1 MLQTGIPHVAVEVGC
16 AGFALNQLLFTDQYL
31 NWGLFHIL
39 CGSHHSFLH
48 VLQVGGRTLD
58 VVTRENMKV
67 NTLADNSKMVA
78 LKFLYKMH
86 ARQNLTDRLLPI
98 TLPFFF
104 FDFQSTSALN
114 AACTGSL

>member
-1 MLQTGIPHVAVEVGC
+1 MCRFCFKSTTIYQPILEL
-16 AGFALNQLLFTDQYL
+16 GFISHTVRKSSF
-31 NWGLFHIL
+31 IL
-39 CGSHHSFLH
+39 TCPP
-48 VLQVGGRTLD
+48 GGRTLD